1 MATDAWQL
9 AHVLP
14 PALCAAV
21 AVTALVASDCF
32 DYRPGRYLGKPIAAL
47 AFVWMAISLGAPDT
61 PYGSWLLAGLLC
73 CLAGDLLLMPDS
85 ERCFLAGL
93 VAFLCGH
100 LLYGAAF
107 LHLPRHFAGLAASA
121 IPAVLLLVFV
131 ARWLLPRVPARM
143 QWPVGAYTLV
153 ITGMLLCAGLSAG
166 QPGSQ
171 LIIGGAWRLRFAT
184 WRWRAGSFSNPA
196 AGTECGEAR
205 CTFCRRWCSPHRWL
219 LFRDKAPG

>member
-1 MATDAWQL
+1 LATDAWQL

-107 LHLPRHFAGLAASA
+107 LHLPRNFAGLAASA

-171 LIIGGAWRLRFAT
+171 LIIGGAWGFAISDLAVARRQFLQPS
-184 WRWRAGSFSNPA
+184 RWNGLW
-196 AGTECGEAR
+196 GTPLYFLSQMVLASSVAFVQG
-205 CTFCRRWCSPHRWL
+205 
-219 LFRDKAPG
+219 